1 MKVILDILISIGI
14 GSLGI
19 LFYTL
24 WRSKMYFLK
33 KETQDFSLSKLIH
46 DNLGA
51 WVWSILIIA
60 LTSILTIA
68 IPETADGISTFTGLE
83 LAANKASFFTFGLG
97 LIALTK
103 QKKMKTGK

>member
-1 MKVILDILISIGI
+1 MSVVLDILISIGI
-14 GSLGI
+14 GVLGI

-24 WRSKMYFLK
+24 WRSKRYFLSN
-33 KETQDFSLSKLIH
+33 ETRTFSLSKLIH
-46 DNLGA
+46 DNIGA
-51 WVWSILIIA
+51 WIWSILIIT

-103 QKKMKTGK
+103 QKKNGAS